1 MSLELIAALL
11 VLGACTG
18 YLAGLLGI
26 GGGMVLTPFLTL
38 ILSMAGVPDAVVV
51 HAAIATSLS
60 TILFTSLSSVRAHNS
75 RGAVLWKVVLWL
87 APGIL
92 VGAALGA
99 KISSLLPTFWIS
111 IVFAAFVGFSALKMF
126 LNAKPKPT
134 RQLPAAPGLFGA
146 GTGIGAVSSLVG
158 AGGGFISVPFMVWC
172 NVPMH
177 KAVGTSAALGFPI
190 AFAGTLSYIWAGWGN
205 PELAGT
211 EHMLGYIKPGVRE
224 IDAAL
229 EMEVFMKSHG
239 AGKLAFD
246 TIFVSGAKTSLPH
259 GVPGD
264 KRIEA
269 GDFVTMDFGAN
280 VDGYCTD
287 MTRTVAVGHVSDE
300 QKKVY
305 DTVLKAQLACC
316 GFAKAGYKGCEV
328 DKVAR
333 DIIYGAGYEGCFG
346 HGLGHAV
353 GIEIHENPRYSPT
366 CSDIIQSGM
375 VMTIEPGI
383 YLPGK
388 FGVRIEDT
396 TFVRP
401 DGCEIV
407 GKSPKELIV
416 L

>member
-1 MSLELIAALL
+1 MDFEKLIAVRQSCRSFQPRAVAREDIVACLEAARL
-11 VLGACTG
+11 APSACNAQPMHYTVCTGDMAARVGACTRSM
-18 YLAGLLGI
+18 
-26 GGGMVLTPFLTL
+26 GMNAFT
-38 ILSMAGVPDAVVV
+38 AQVPCFVVV
-51 HAAIATSLS
+51 SE
-60 TILFTSLSSVRAHNS
+60 
-75 RGAVLWKVVLWL
+75 GAY
-87 APGIL
+87 
-92 VGAALGA
+92 
-99 KISSLLPTFWIS
+99 S
-111 IVFAAFVGFSALKMF
+111 FSA
-126 LNAKPKPT
+126 
-134 RQLPAAPGLFGA
+134 
-146 GTGIGAVSSLVG
+146 
-158 AGGGFISVPFMVWC
+158 
-172 NVPMH
+172 
-177 KAVGTSAALGFPI
+177 AVGSRAKGQDYRSVDIGIAAAHFVLCAAERGL
-190 AFAGTLSYIWAGWGN
+190 ATLSPLDVRRKGSTTAILCGHKLDSHAMEGRLRERGIIASGRGDVIRIAPHFYS
-205 PELAGT
+205 
-211 EHMLGYIKPGVRE
+211 KPQE

>member
-1 MSLELIAALL
+1 MKQRTDKLLAAMPGGFEAAL
-11 VLGACTG
+11 VSTDVNRFYFLGFDSG
-18 YLAGLLGI
+18 DAGT
-26 GGGMVLTPFLTL
+26 VL
-38 ILSMAGVPDAVVV
+38 ILPDKTYFIIDSRYIEIAEATVKEAEVILEGKALEQVRDILAAHGVK
-51 HAAIATSLS
+51 HLYLENKATLAYADR
-60 TILFTSLSSVRAHNS
+60 VRA
-75 RGAVLWKVVLWL
+75 
-87 APGIL
+87 
-92 VGAALGA
+92 AL
-99 KISSLLPTFWIS
+99 
-111 IVFAAFVGFSALKMF
+111 
-126 LNAKPKPT
+126 
-134 RQLPAAPGLFGA
+134 
-146 GTGIGAVSSLVG
+146 
-158 AGGGFISVPFMVWC
+158 
-172 NVPMH
+172 
-177 KAVGTSAALGFPI
+177 
-190 AFAGTLSYIWAGWGN
+190 
-205 PELAGT
+205 
-211 EHMLGYIKPGVRE
+211 PGV
-224 IDAAL
+224 
-229 EMEVFMKSHG
+229 EVFMKSHG

-366 CSDIIQSGM
+366 CSDVIQSGM

>member
-75 RGAVLWKVVLWL
+75 RDAVLWKVVLWL

-111 IVFAAFVGFSALKMF
+111 IAFAAFVGFSALKMF

-211 EHMLGYIKPGVRE
+211 EHMLGYIHWPALLSV
-224 IDAAL
+224 AAMSVL
-229 EMEVFMKSHG
+229 T
-239 AGKLAFD
+239 APL
-246 TIFVSGAKTSLPH
+246 GAKTAHSIDTKPL
-259 GVPGD
+259 
-264 KRIEA
+264 KRLFA
-269 GDFVTMDFGAN
+269 
-280 VDGYCTD
+280 C
-287 MTRTVAVGHVSDE
+287 
-300 QKKVY
+300 
-305 DTVLKAQLACC
+305 LLLCLAT
-316 GFAKAGYKGCEV
+316 YM
-328 DKVAR
+328 
-333 DIIYGAGYEGCFG
+333 
-346 HGLGHAV
+346 L
-353 GIEIHENPRYSPT
+353 
-366 CSDIIQSGM
+366 
-375 VMTIEPGI
+375 
-383 YLPGK
+383 
-388 FGVRIEDT
+388 VRAFI
-396 TFVRP
+396 
-401 DGCEIV
+401 
-407 GKSPKELIV
+407 
-416 L
+416 

>member
-51 HAAIATSLS
+51 HAAIASLS

-211 EHMLGYIKPGVRE
+211 EHMLGYIHWPALLSV
-224 IDAAL
+224 AAMSVL
-229 EMEVFMKSHG
+229 T
-239 AGKLAFD
+239 APL
-246 TIFVSGAKTSLPH
+246 GAKTAHSIDTKPL
-259 GVPGD
+259 
-264 KRIEA
+264 KRIFA
-269 GDFVTMDFGAN
+269 
-280 VDGYCTD
+280 C
-287 MTRTVAVGHVSDE
+287 
-300 QKKVY
+300 
-305 DTVLKAQLACC
+305 LLLCLAT
-316 GFAKAGYKGCEV
+316 YM
-328 DKVAR
+328 
-333 DIIYGAGYEGCFG
+333 
-346 HGLGHAV
+346 L
-353 GIEIHENPRYSPT
+353 
-366 CSDIIQSGM
+366 
-375 VMTIEPGI
+375 
-383 YLPGK
+383 
-388 FGVRIEDT
+388 VRAFI
-396 TFVRP
+396 
-401 DGCEIV
+401 
-407 GKSPKELIV
+407 
-416 L
+416 